1 MNAMSSNLGTKHYRR
16 EIRMEIAEYCVARQ
30 ACKVNASAF
39 KAFKALEIN
48 QK

>member
-1 MNAMSSNLGTKHYRR
+1 MNAMSSHLGMKHYRR
-16 EIRMEIAEYCVARQ
+16 EIRKEIAEYCVARR
-30 ACKVNASAF
+30 ACKVNAPAF